1 MLQQSGG
8 TCWLYTILNSLILSK
23 YGRRLVLKKMRQFYQ
38 RLPAYKKILFTITS
52 NIGMY
57 GYGND
62 EYAIFKFIYDFWTSN
77 VSKTAK
83 SPQLM
88 QCLKINISK
97 HTTGSH
103 MYDER
108 PGIYKVLGIKPIDIL
123 DMPTLSEPFVLPTKM
138 KNTYELDHASL
149 VLYDVMLPYSS
160 AAHAISCIRTPENVY
175 KIIDS
180 HGKTFE
186 CDWRK
191 SDVLWA
197 KLKQQYPTITSFKM
211 EHVSYVWT
219 EKLPVFNTTLKLPPS
234 PINNVKSSPVK
245 RVSPHNNSNGKKNYK
260 SVQVNSK
267 GRTIHIGPRGGKY
280 VLGTTGKKIYK
291 FKVK

>member
-1 MLQQSGG
+1 
-8 TCWLYTILNSLILSK
+8 
-23 YGRRLVLKKMRQFYQ
+23 MRQFYQ